1 MIPRWVEGRLRQ
13 ALSEAPA
20 VCLLGPR
27 QSGKTTL
34 ALALAE
40 EFRAVYLDLESPQD
54 LAKLQ
59 DPEAYLGRHLGRLV
73 ILDEL
78 HRMPSLLP
86 VLRVMIDRSRRAG
99 YPTGLYLLLGSASLD
114 LMRGVSETLAG
125 RVRFVE
131 LTPFFVLE
139 EHGASIDQLWLRGG
153 FPPSLLAPDDGQSF
167 RWRLDLIRTY
177 LERELRQ
184 YDVRLPAET
193 LRRLWTMLAHLQGSL
208 LNLAELARSTG
219 LDGRTVNRYVDLFC
233 DLFLLRR
240 LPPWHAH
247 VGKRLVKSPKL
258 YVRDSGL
265 VHALLGIRTLEE
277 LLGHPVAGPSW
288 EGFVIENL
296 AACAPEGTEL
306 YFYRTAVGAE
316 IDLLLKLPG
325 HRQPWAVE
333 VKRGLSPR
341 IEKGFRIARADVQ
354 PERCFVV
361 YGGSERFLLS
371 EGIEAIPLVELCTEL
386 SRA

>member
-1 MIPRWVEGRLRQ
+1 MIPRWAEGRLRQ

-59 DPEAYLGRHLGRLV
+59 DPEAYLGLHLGRLV

-78 HRMPSLLP
+78 HRMPSLFP
-86 VLRVMIDRSRRAG
+86 VLRAMIDRARRAG
-99 YPTGLYLLLGSASLD
+99 YPAGLYLLLGSASLD
-114 LMRGVSETLAG
+114 LARGVSETLAG

-167 RWRLDLIRTY
+167 RWRQDLIRTY

-193 LRRLWTMLAHLQGSL
+193 LRRLWTMLAHLQGGL

-219 LDGRTVNRYVDLFC
+219 LDGRTVSRYVDLFC

-265 VHALLGIRTLEE
+265 VHALLGIRTMEE

-306 YFYRTAVGAE
+306 YFYRTAAGAE
-316 IDLLLKLPG
+316 IDLLLRLPG

-333 VKRGLSPR
+333 VKRGLAPR
-341 IEKGFRIARADVQ
+341 IEKGFRLARADVQ

-361 YGGSERFLLS
+361 YGGSERFPLS
-371 EGIEAIPLVELCTEL
+371 EGIEAIPLVDLCTEL